1 MDERGGRPGRI
12 EGRLLYL
19 AALGMYTSLSVVFFG
34 RPVLDHFSRAFI
46 GSGIDPT
53 QAMWALV
60 WWPYAVRH
68 GLNPFFTDRIW
79 APHGA
84 SLAWITGVPG
94 ASLVAAPITLTAGP
108 VVAYNVLSLLA
119 PALAASTAYLVCR
132 YLTKR
137 FWPSVVGGG
146 IFGFSP
152 YEMGHLRGHLNLML
166 IFLIPLGVYLV
177 LLRLDRV
184 MKPWTFVLLLGLVL
198 SMQFLFSNEI
208 FATLS
213 AFGAAALGLAYLLLP
228 GDLRPRLRSIGLL
241 ILCAYGAAVIA
252 LSPYLYSI
260 LAPGVPRTPFSDPE
274 VYTSDL
280 LNFVIPTPL
289 TLVGGA
295 ALEPI
300 TRAFSG
306 NYGEEGAYLGV
317 PLLLVVALFAQ
328 SHWRRPG
335 GKLLLYLLGTIAL
348 ASLGPTLHIAG
359 HRIAPL
365 PWTLVLRIP
374 VLNNALPGRF
384 IVHASFVVAI
394 VVAMWLNTAGVATRK
409 KWLLVS
415 LGAITLMPNL
425 WYPGWAT
432 PATTPPFIADRLY
445 KGYLHEGETVLVIP
459 YGANGN
465 GMLWQAETEM
475 HFRMAEGVGTGSI
488 PRDFFRWPIN
498 YTFYSGHLIP
508 DYAVQLKAYL
518 AAHAVRKILVVD
530 GTPGPWPQ
538 LFATLETEPVRRGGV
553 SLYEVP
559 QRILSTAGSLTP
571 LEIETRSNLAL
582 AASLIAAANYYTSRG
597 TPLAELTPLDAERRG
612 LLPVYWGGYA
622 ASEVNSRQG
631 LEFST
636 RTGLRLGPWEEDTI
650 GVGLIASA
658 QTIGPLIA
666 RYAPVA
672 ERIYFPYPQPFNGD
686 LTRAK
691 GILLIVF
698 TRDGIRRAA
707 AMPQ

>member
-1 MDERGGRPGRI
+1 
-12 EGRLLYL
+12 
-19 AALGMYTSLSVVFFG
+19 
-34 RPVLDHFSRAFI
+34 
-46 GSGIDPT
+46 
-53 QAMWALV
+53 
-60 WWPYAVRH
+60 
-68 GLNPFFTDRIW
+68 
-79 APHGA
+79 
-84 SLAWITGVPG
+84 
-94 ASLVAAPITLTAGP
+94 
-108 VVAYNVLSLLA
+108 
-119 PALAASTAYLVCR
+119 
-132 YLTKR
+132 
-137 FWPSVVGGG
+137 
-146 IFGFSP
+146 
-152 YEMGHLRGHLNLML
+152 
-166 IFLIPLGVYLV
+166 
-177 LLRLDRV
+177 

-198 SMQFLFSNEI
+198 FMQFLFSNEI

-213 AFGAAALGLAYLLLP
+213 AVGAVALGLAYLLLP
-228 GDLRPRLRSIGLL
+228 GDLKPRLRSVSVL
-241 ILCAYGAAVIA
+241 ILCAYGIAAIA
-252 LSPYLYSI
+252 LTPYLYSI
-260 LAPGVPRTPFSDPE
+260 LAPGIPRTPFSDPE

-306 NYGEEGAYLGV
+306 NYGEESAYLGL
-317 PLLLVVALFAQ
+317 PLLLVVALFAHSQ
-328 SHWRRPG
+328 WRRPG
-335 GKLLLYLLGTIAL
+335 GKLLCFLLGILAL

-365 PWTLVLRIP
+365 PWKLVLRVP
-374 VLNNALPGRF
+374 VLNNALPGRLT
-384 IVHASFVVAI
+384 VHASFIVAI
-394 VVAMWLNTAGVATRK
+394 VVAMWLSTADIAARK
-409 KWLLVS
+409 KWILVS
-415 LGAITLMPNL
+415 LGAIFLLPNL
-425 WYPGWAT
+425 SYPGWAT
-432 PATTPPFIADRLY
+432 PVSTPPFIADKLY
-445 KGYLHEGETVLVIP
+445 KAYLHEGETILVIP
-459 YGANGN
+459 YGANGD

-518 AAHAVRKILVVD
+518 AAHGVQKIVVVD
-530 GTPGPWPQ
+530 GTPGPWSQ
-538 LFATLETEPVRRGGV
+538 LFATLETKPVRSGGV
-553 SLYEVP
+553 SFYEVSK
-559 QRILSTAGSLTP
+559 RILSTVGPLTP

-582 AASLIAAANYYTSRG
+582 AASLIAAARYYTSRG
-597 TPLAELTPLDAERRG
+597 TPLAELTPLDAEQRG
-612 LLPVYWGGYA
+612 LLPLYWGGYV

-666 RYAPVA
+666 RYEPVA
-672 ERIYFPYPQPFNGD
+672 ERIYFPYPQPFRGD
-686 LTRAK
+686 LTGAK
-691 GILLIVF
+691 GVLLIVF